1 MSLASKLVIVM
12 RKVSMRSNEKKI
24 KTFVRQFA
32 QFEDQEDKDEE
43 FIRTLADKL
52 DGKKFG
58 EKIINVIV
66 DENTTHFNRDK
77 TRNIN
82 KNITVP
88 DSISE
93 RVCPL
98 VNVPYEQ
105 QLKLKQEKAQK
116 VMKDVETKSKT
127 LDGSFG
133 KSVTM
138 FPDEKCLHLPA
149 YSIPLLT
156 IVQVKC
162 ISDLNKKYVQE
173 SEHQVYDEQ
182 IHSGVWRLLMVR
194 HSSDV
199 LVAFQIHPQNL
210 SEDLSKSLSNVFD
223 NNPNCQEE
231 LIYGQDFVTEKLF
244 DLSFQIS
251 RASFF
256 QVNTKGAETLY
267 SEICNQCE
275 VDENTIILDLCCG
288 TGTIGQVISSKV
300 KKVIGVELVY
310 EAVEDAKKNAKIN
323 EFICSKVEDAIGNIL
338 SGLDPT
344 ERVVAI
350 LDPPRAG
357 IPSFIKHIVYASC
370 KPELAMNNFIQLTDQ
385 TGNFKVTNV
394 VPVDMF
400 PHTEH
405 YELLL
410 TFKRE

>member
-32 QFEDQEDKDEE
+32 QFEDQEVQFQKFKTTARLWFKDKDEE

-149 YSIPLLT
+149 YSIPLL
-156 IVQVKC
+156 ILYYFFV
-162 ISDLNKKYVQE
+162 I
-173 SEHQVYDEQ
+173 
-182 IHSGVWRLLMVR
+182 
-194 HSSDV
+194 
-199 LVAFQIHPQNL
+199 
-210 SEDLSKSLSNVFD
+210 NVFD

-310 EAVEDAKKNAKIN
+310 EAVEDAKKNANIN